1 MSSQARKTVFM
12 SPAARI
18 AVAAALVALV
28 LSLVDARSVWS
39 HLERFDVAVGLAMLA
54 VNAVLFALFAARW
67 RAVAGALGIEARYAR
82 FFCATWLGA
91 FFSQLGPALILNE
104 ITRFRVL
111 QPYADTWP
119 LAASQLLDR
128 VSGQIVLAGVI
139 LLLTPYYLGLFA
151 ADVGGRIVLTA
162 GLVIVLGGSL
172 LVLAYRF
179 RRVIR
184 IRPGAMRA
192 ILNPLASPTHYACSL
207 AIQLLLMA
215 NLWLAARGLGL
226 GGHGIALY
234 LVAPLI
240 LGSLT
245 LLPISVAD
253 WGSREAVA
261 LLFFYPTGLSAEQI
275 VAISVIYGA
284 INLVSALPAALL
296 LVARAGGARAGRLPA
311 SSPEP
316 LQDRAASASAPDR
329 CAVRNA
335 R

>member
-1 MSSQARKTVFM
+1 MSSQARKTGIASVFM
-12 SPAARI
+12 SRAARI
-18 AVAAALVALV
+18 AVAAALLALV

-39 HLERFDVAVGLAMLA
+39 HLKAFDAAVGLAMLA

-67 RAVAGALGIEARYAR
+67 RAVAGALGIEAPYAR
-82 FFCATWLGA
+82 FFCGTWLGA

-104 ITRFRVL
+104 ITRFRLL
-111 QPYADTWP
+111 QPYAGKWP
-119 LAASQLLDR
+119 LAASQVLDR

-139 LLLTPYYLGLFA
+139 LLLTPYYLGLFT
-151 ADVGGRIVLTA
+151 ADVGGRIVLTT
-162 GLVIVLGGSL
+162 GLLIVLGGSL
-172 LVLAYRF
+172 LVLAHRF
-179 RRVIR
+179 RRLIC
-184 IRPGAMRA
+184 IRPGAVRA

-215 NLWLAARGLGL
+215 NLWLAARGLGPV
-226 GGHGIALY
+226 GHGIDFY

-253 WGSREAVA
+253 WGSREAAA
-261 LLFFYPTGLSAEQI
+261 LLFFSATGLSAEKI

-296 LVARAGGARAGRLPA
+296 LVARACGARARRVR
-311 SSPEP
+311 SSPAD
-316 LQDRAASASAPDR
+316 LRKMRTASASESD
-329 CAVRNA
+329 
-335 R
+335 